1 MNLDTQLKLLQV
13 LVNLNL
19 VRFTSYLNKDA
30 NFSDRHW
37 LTTIFEQVGKLQIMV
52 VVSCPV
58 DFSGGKR
65 EIRSQYQLP
74 VIKIIRYRRTRVFA
88 VQQKSSSVPA
98 RRAAAS
104 RQQPLN

>member
-19 VRFTSYLNKDA
+19 VRCTSYPNKDA

-52 VVSCPV
+52 VGSCPV

-65 EIRSQYQLP
+65 ERRSQYQL
-74 VIKIIRYRRTRVFA
+74 INIIRYRRNRVFA
-88 VQQKSSSVPA
+88 VQRKSQHRNVV
-98 RRAAAS
+98 R
-104 RQQPLN
+104 